1 MLDLINGKD
10 TLKVHEKIA
19 TGVVMSQP
27 DYPYYHLPVE
37 EVTGIP
43 VYGVDDST
51 KPWLHPCEVM
61 AGTAPCLEDGKIV
74 NKKMWVTAGSYI
86 IVCSG
91 LGKTVEDA
99 RDAAYKIVD
108 KISFPNS
115 PMYRTDIGC
124 RLEKQLPKLQ
134 AMGYC
139 EGMVFCD
146 KGDD

>member
-1 MLDLINGKD
+1 
-10 TLKVHEKIA
+10 
-19 TGVVMSQP
+19 
-27 DYPYYHLPVE
+27 
-37 EVTGIP
+37 
-43 VYGVDDST
+43 
-51 KPWLHPCEVM
+51 M

-91 LGKTVEDA
+91 LGKTVEESKE
-99 RDAAYKIVD
+99 AAYKIVD

>member
-1 MLDLINGKD
+1 
-10 TLKVHEKIA
+10 
-19 TGVVMSQP
+19 
-27 DYPYYHLPVE
+27 
-37 EVTGIP
+37 
-43 VYGVDDST
+43 
-51 KPWLHPCEVM
+51 
-61 AGTAPCLEDGKIV
+61 
-74 NKKMWVTAGSYI
+74 MWVTAGSYI

-115 PMYRTDIGC
+115 PMYRTDIGH

-139 EGMVFCD
+139 EGMVYCD
-146 KGDD
+146 EEDA